1 MTICAPWGKRVGKQA
16 QARSEGL
23 GVQWREDAIGT
34 ESTQKGP
41 VRWRGFLG
49 LTHGEKMTGS
59 LHPKQQNASLCS
71 PILDCYNFMADFGLE
86 KVRAGKYLKGQ
97 WLLTSAGRC

>member
-1 MTICAPWGKRVGKQA
+1 
-16 QARSEGL
+16 
-23 GVQWREDAIGT
+23 VQWREDAIGT

-97 WLLTSAGRC
+97 WLLTSAGRCWSVRKASF